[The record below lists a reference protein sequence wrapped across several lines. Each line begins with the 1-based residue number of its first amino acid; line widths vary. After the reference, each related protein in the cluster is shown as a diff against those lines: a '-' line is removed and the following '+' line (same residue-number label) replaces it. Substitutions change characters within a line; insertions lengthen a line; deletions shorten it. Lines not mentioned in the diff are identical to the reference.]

1 MVGFLALSMDMCS
14 ARNHQLVVTA
24 AFVTEAELDSIRQDP
39 DQLATTYHF
48 EARWIQLEALSL

>member
-24 AFVTEAELDSIRQDP
+24 AFVTGAELDSIRQDP
-39 DQLATTYHF
+39 DQ
-48 EARWIQLEALSL
+48 